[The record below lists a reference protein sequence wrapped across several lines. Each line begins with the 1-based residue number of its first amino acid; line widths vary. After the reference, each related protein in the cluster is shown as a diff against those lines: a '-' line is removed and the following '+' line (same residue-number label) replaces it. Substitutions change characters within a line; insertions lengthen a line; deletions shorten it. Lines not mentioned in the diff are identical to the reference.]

1 MKAVYIGV
9 DPRATELANLA
20 FRLRW
25 PDADTLVASTGGDG
39 LQLIERESPDI
50 VLIHSDLTDMPL
62 NRIIKELREFTK
74 VPLMVLGDRTDDM
87 EVVTSLEMGADDYVQ
102 LPCDLTELMVRIWA
116 LLRRSGMTP
125 TEPDSGGPLT
135 CGPLSINPSTYEVF
149 LDDRRIVLT
158 STEFRL
164 LHLLVRNKGTV
175 VGRNTLE
182 RSLWG
187 DKTDSYGLVKK
198 YIQRLRSKLGD
209 NARQPIWIA
218 SIHGVGYRFIGPG
231 AAATNLEGKP
241 ISQKGSIT
249 TA

>member
-1 MKAVYIGV
+1 MKAVFIGV
-9 DPRATELANLA
+9 DPHATELANLA

-25 PDADTLVASTGGDG
+25 PDATTLVASSGGDG

-50 VLIHSDLTDMPL
+50 VLIHPDLVDMTL
-62 NRIIKELREFTK
+62 NRVIKEMRDFTK
-74 VPLMVLGDRTDDM
+74 IPLMVLGDRTDDM

-116 LLRRSGMTP
+116 LLRRSGMRP
-125 TEPDSGGPLT
+125 AEQDSSGPLT

-149 LDDRRIVLT
+149 LDGRRIILT

-164 LHLLVRNKGTV
+164 LHLLVRNRGTV
-175 VGRNTLE
+175 VGRSTLE

-198 YIQRLRSKLGD
+198 YVQRLRSKLGD
-209 NARQPIWIA
+209 NARQPLWIA

-231 AAATNLEGKP
+231 TSGGPETSAPVLQEIPSPG
-241 ISQKGSIT
+241 
-249 TA
+249 

>member
-1 MKAVYIGV
+1 MKAVFIGV

-25 PDADTLVASTGGDG
+25 PEATTLVAANGGDG

-50 VLIHSDLTDMPL
+50 VLIHPELPDMTL
-62 NRIIKELREFTK
+62 NRVIRELRDFTK
-74 VPLMVLGDRTDDM
+74 VPLMVLGDRSDDM

-102 LPCDLTELMVRIWA
+102 LPCDLTELMVRMWA
-116 LLRRSGMTP
+116 LLRRAGMKP
-125 TEPDSGGPLT
+125 NEQDNGPLT

-149 LDDRRIVLT
+149 LDERRIILT

-164 LHLLVRNKGTV
+164 LHLLLRNRGTV

-209 NARQPIWIA
+209 NARRPIWIA

-231 AAATNLEGKP
+231 AASSARAECP
-241 ISQKGSIT
+241 SP
-249 TA
+249 